1 MPVKFS
7 KLGLATIALP
17 YFVED
22 LSKDPVAQGYL
33 AKAFPN
39 GIPAYPGVTL
49 VINPAPVPAGLA
61 YIQDTDPNSE
71 QNVVNS
77 GTIAV
82 SVMQGTHQASRAQ
95 EAALRAKLINF
106 VK

>member
-1 MPVKFS
+1 LPVKFS

-17 YFVED
+17 YFVQD

-49 VINPAPVPAGLA
+49 VVNPMPVPAGLA
-61 YIQDTDPNSE
+61 YIKDVDPTSE
-71 QNVVNS
+71 QNIVNT

-82 SVMQGTHQASRAQ
+82 SVMQGTHQASRSA

-106 VK
+106 AK